1 MLETLLIYLAVGAI
15 AGFIAG
21 LFGVGGG
28 LIIVPVLVYLFS
40 QQGMHSEY
48 LVHMA
53 VGTSLATIIF
63 TSISSVRAHHRRG
76 AVLWPVVWR
85 LATGIVVG
93 ALLGAAIA
101 DWMSSLVLRRFF
113 AVFEWLVAL
122 QLLFGVK
129 PPPAR
134 NLPASPGLFG
144 VGNVIGAISAIVG
157 IGGGTLTVPY
167 LVWNNID
174 MRKAVATSSACG
186 LPIAIAGAT
195 GFVLT
200 GLRQAGLPDWSIGYL
215 YLPALAGI
223 VIASVL
229 FAPLGARVAHWLDP
243 ARLKR
248 LFGIFLLMLGTYM
261 FLRQ

>member
-1 MLETLLIYLAVGAI
+1 METLLIYLAVGAI

-40 QQGMHSEY
+40 QQGMHSDY

-53 VGTSLATIIF
+53 VGTSLATIVF
-63 TSISSVRAHHRRG
+63 TSISSVRAHHQRG
-76 AVLWPVVWR
+76 AVLWPVFWK
-85 LATGIVVG
+85 LAFGIVVG

-101 DWMSSLVLRRFF
+101 DWMSSVVLRRFF
-113 AVFEWLVAL
+113 AIFEWLVAI
-122 QLLFGVK
+122 QLLIGFK
-129 PPPAR
+129 PKPTR
-134 NLPASPGLFG
+134 TLPGNAGLFG
-144 VGNVIGAISAIVG
+144 VGSIIGTVSAIVG

-167 LVWNNID
+167 LVWNNVD

-186 LPIAIAGAT
+186 LPIAIAGAA
-195 GFVLT
+195 GFVIT
-200 GLRQAGLPDWSIGYL
+200 GILQTKLPGWSIGYL
-215 YLPALAGI
+215 YLPAFAGI

-243 ARLKR
+243 AKLKR
-248 LFGIFLLMLGTYM
+248 TFGVFLLLLGTYM
-261 FLRQ
+261 FLRP

>member
-1 MLETLLIYLAVGAI
+1 MDTLLIYLAVGAL

-40 QQGMHSEY
+40 QQGMHSDY

-53 VGTSLATIIF
+53 VGTSLATIVF
-63 TSISSVRAHHRRG
+63 TSISSVRAHHQHG
-76 AVLWPVVWR
+76 AVLWPVFWKLSV
-85 LATGIVVG
+85 GIVVG

-101 DWMSSLVLRRFF
+101 DWMSSIVLRRFF
-113 AVFEWLVAL
+113 AVFEWLVAI
-122 QLLFGVK
+122 QLLIGFK
-129 PPPAR
+129 PKPTR
-134 NLPASPGLFG
+134 TLPGNAGLFG
-144 VGNVIGAISAIVG
+144 VGSIIGTLSAIVG

-167 LVWNNID
+167 LVWNNVD

-186 LPIAIAGAT
+186 LPIAIAGAA
-195 GFVLT
+195 GFVIT
-200 GLRQAGLPDWSIGYL
+200 GLLQTSLPGWSVGYL
-215 YLPALAGI
+215 YLPAFAGI

-243 ARLKR
+243 AKLKR
-248 LFGIFLLMLGTYM
+248 TFGVFLLLLGTYM
-261 FLRQ
+261 FLRP

>member
-1 MLETLLIYLAVGAI
+1 MDTLLIYLAVGAL

-40 QQGMHSEY
+40 QQGMHSDY

-53 VGTSLATIIF
+53 VGTSLATIVF
-63 TSISSVRAHHRRG
+63 TSISSVRAHHQHG
-76 AVLWPVVWR
+76 AVLWPVFWKLSV
-85 LATGIVVG
+85 GIVVG

-101 DWMSSLVLRRFF
+101 DWMSSIVLRRFF
-113 AVFEWLVAL
+113 AVFEWLVAM
-122 QLLFGVK
+122 QLLIGFK
-129 PPPAR
+129 PKPTR
-134 NLPASPGLFG
+134 TLPGNAGLFG
-144 VGNVIGAISAIVG
+144 VGSIIGTLSAIVG

-167 LVWNNID
+167 LVWNNVD

-186 LPIAIAGAT
+186 LPIAIAGAA
-195 GFVLT
+195 GFVIT
-200 GLRQAGLPDWSIGYL
+200 GLLQTSLPGWSVGYL
-215 YLPALAGI
+215 YLPAFAGI

-243 ARLKR
+243 AKLKR
-248 LFGIFLLMLGTYM
+248 TFGVFLLLLGTYM
-261 FLRQ
+261 FLRP